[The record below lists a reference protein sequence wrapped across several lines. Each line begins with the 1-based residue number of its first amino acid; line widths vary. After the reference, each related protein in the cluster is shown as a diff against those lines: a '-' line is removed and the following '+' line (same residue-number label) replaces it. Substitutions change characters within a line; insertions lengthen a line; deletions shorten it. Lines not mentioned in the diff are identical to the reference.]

1 MILGHEIYHD
11 MNNIFIR
18 NENKYIIN
26 RKKLSNNLM
35 RTMLQKLK
43 IL

>member
-26 RKKLSNNLM
+26 RKKTLE
-35 RTMLQKLK
+35 
-43 IL
+43 